1 MAVYNQIKADAILM
15 GKLKHD
21 ADLLEELTEIC
32 KQNKIQLG
40 RVEALGAVKKA
51 RIGFYDQQ
59 KKEYNFFEIDKPLEI
74 TNLIGNVS
82 LKDGESIVHAHI
94 TLADAKGNAFGGHLA
109 PGTIIF
115 ACEFIINSYE
125 GPEYC
130 RGLDQQTH
138 LPLWKME

>member
-1 MAVYNQIKADAILM
+1 MAVYNQIKSDAILM
-15 GKLKHD
+15 GKLEHD
-21 ADLLEELTEIC
+21 ADLLEELTGIC

-59 KKEYNFFEIDKPLEI
+59 KKEYNFFEIDKPMEI
-74 TNLIGNVS
+74 TNLIGNIS
-82 LKDGESIVHAHI
+82 LKDGEPIVHAHI

>member
-82 LKDGESIVHAHI
+82 LKDGEPIVHAHI